1 MKKRL
6 FVSLA
11 LALAVMFG
19 YSMQAWA
26 PGYYIE
32 SCNIIAN
39 CVEKTDGVY
48 VINYGVGADTYID
61 GLLVEYDLT
70 IKNADGVTLFIENGD
85 FTANTG
91 SGNGSV
97 TVADCGVYTIE
108 GTVNLGL
115 FPDRTCDLPVLTVVC
130 TCDTPGDEG
139 CTPGFWK
146 NHLDAWEGTD
156 LYPDDDFDT
165 AFGVDLF
172 DPDITLYEAVWARGG
187 GNNKIARHGTAALL
201 NAASENVEYPVSIAE
216 VIQAVQEGDVESL
229 VNYNEFGT
237 EGFCD

>member
-26 PGYYIE
+26 PSYSLD
-32 SCNIIAN
+32 SCDITAI
-39 CVEKTDGVY
+39 CVEAVGGNTIGYEVTAVTSYLGNLTDVT
-48 VINYGVGADTYID
+48 VGYT
-61 GLLVEYDLT
+61 LT
-70 IKNADGVTLFIENGD
+70 ITDPFGTEVIVNGD
-85 FTANTG
+85 FTSN
-91 SGNGSV
+91 SGAGEGSV
-97 TVADCGVYTIE
+97 QATECGVYTIE
-108 GTVNLGL
+108 GSVSLGAQSCDLGL
-115 FPDRTCDLPVLTVVC
+115 FTVEC

-146 NHLDAWEGTD
+146 NHKEAWPIGYD
-156 LYPDDDFDT
+156 PDDDFDT

-172 DPDITLYEAVWARGG
+172 NPDITLEGAVWARGG
-187 GNNKIARHGTAALL
+187 GIKKIARHGTAALL